1 MFRGFIILKNSLGFQ
16 TLVTDSGSEWP
27 STSVFEINSYT
38 GVPLDKIVIGKP
50 QSVNSASNGCVF
62 SMLQEPVYCFDD
74 TKGI

>member
-1 MFRGFIILKNSLGFQ
+1 MKPCSWGYKTKTSLVFQ

-50 QSVNSASNGCVF
+50 LSANSASNGCVF
-62 SMLQEPVYCFDD
+62 PCCMSPVYCFFSS
-74 TKGI
+74 